1 MTDFLKVSSSPHFYT
16 TESVP
21 SIMKGVVISLAP
33 ATLGAVY
40 FFGWHAA
47 LLIVLCVGAAVGT
60 EALCQRLRGVPPAI
74 GDYSAIVTGLL
85 LAFNLPANAPWWIAI
100 LGGVFAIA
108 VVKEVFGGIG
118 FNIWNPA
125 LAARAFLLA
134 SFPTAMISS
143 PNYPA
148 PRGGTLSGLT
158 LDGVTQA
165 TPLQLLKNT
174 VAPILQNP
182 SAYGAQEVQRAHD
195 ILAQTGQVEFYKNLL
210 IGNMGG
216 VLGETSALL
225 LLMGAIY
232 LFVKKYIDWRVP
244 LGYIGSVALTAWIFA
259 GHEGYFTGDALLH
272 VLSGGLILGAFFMA
286 TDMVTSPVTRKGKW
300 IFAVG
305 CGLLT
310 VLIRVKGGYPEG
322 VSYAIL
328 LMNTATPL
336 IDAWTRPRVYG
347 AATTGGK

>member
-1 MTDFLKVSSSPHFYT
+1 MNELLKVSSSPHFR
-16 TESVP
+16 TEESIP
-21 SIMKGVVISLAP
+21 SIMKGVLISLVP
-33 ATLGAVY
+33 ATAGAVW
-40 FFGWHAA
+40 FFGWQAA
-47 LLIVLCVGAAVGT
+47 LLIALCVGAAVGA
-60 EALCQRLRGVPPAI
+60 EALCQRLRGAPVTVN
-74 GDYSAIVTGLL
+74 DYSAALTGLL
-85 LAFNLPANAPWWIAI
+85 LAFNLPSNAPWWLAI
-100 LGGVFAIA
+100 LGSVFAIV

-143 PNYPA
+143 PEFPV
-148 PRGGTLSGLT
+148 PRGGTLSGLG

-165 TPLQLLKNT
+165 TPLQLIKNT
-174 VAPILQNP
+174 VAPVLQDPSRFTGEEVARAQAILEQIGH
-182 SAYGAQEVQRAHD
+182 GA
-195 ILAQTGQVEFYKNLL
+195 FYNSLL
-210 IGNMGG
+210 LGNIGG

-225 LLMGAIY
+225 LLLGAVY

-244 LGYIGSVALTAWIFA
+244 LGYIGTVALLSWIFA
-259 GHEGYFTGDALLH
+259 GPEGYFTGNVLLH

-286 TDMVTSPVTRKGKW
+286 TDMVTTPVTRKGKW

-305 CGLLT
+305 CGLIT

-336 IDAWTRPRVYG
+336 IDAYIRPKVYG
-347 AATTGGK
+347 VEGTGR